1 MDNLEQLKTNLK
13 LLIIDACEKEQSADE
28 ISNEEVLL
36 GEEAQLELDSMDALQ
51 ISMAISSTYGI
62 KMTDSKKLRN
72 VMESINTL
80 AIFVSENKK

>member
-1 MDNLEQLKTNLK
+1 MNELEQLKIDLK
-13 LLIIDACEKEQSADE
+13 LMIIDACEKEQSVED
-28 ISNEEVLL
+28 ISNEEVLF
-36 GEEAQLELDSMDALQ
+36 GEDAPLQLDSMDALQ